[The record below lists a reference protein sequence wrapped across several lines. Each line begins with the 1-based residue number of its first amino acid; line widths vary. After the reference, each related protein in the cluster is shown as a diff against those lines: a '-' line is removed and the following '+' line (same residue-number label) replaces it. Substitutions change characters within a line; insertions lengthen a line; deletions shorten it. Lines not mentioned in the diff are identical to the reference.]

1 MEEFDALSSLG
12 KFAKDMNFQQKTS
25 DFFWRII
32 VDSDLHKEELIEN
45 CINKFS
51 DMIKYWTME
60 KKEPYFNLLTV
71 SL

>member
-71 SL
+71 